1 MIPMPFP
8 AIDMVEGRTVNLT
21 GEDAVGPVVPLG
33 QAWLSMSDTIWWSS
47 VLPAGVLRSLH
58 ASLCVP
64 QSSVSSVAF
73 FVPLQTSSPS
83 VNFPLLRAAH

>member
-1 MIPMPFP
+1 MLFP

-47 VLPAGVLRSLH
+47 VLPAGVSVLSMPVFVSLKVLFLLWLF
-58 ASLCVP
+58 SCLYRLLP
-64 QSSVSSVAF
+64 
-73 FVPLQTSSPS
+73 PL
-83 VNFPLLRAAH
+83 